1 MSENR
6 RTVNPRGQGG
16 RLRQEILDAAVALLG
31 RAASDD
37 GVTLRDIA
45 RQAGIAAPSIYSHFA
60 DRAAVI
66 DAVVAESFAEL
77 KAVAHAAGDGAD
89 RPVDRLRA
97 LCAAYVRFGREH
109 PGRYRIL
116 FEASEPEASARQP
129 ASNGA
134 AAFAGLTAALA
145 DCVADGSSASTDPAL
160 DATAL
165 WAALHG
171 LVVLPRATPAFAWP
185 ATEALLD
192 RIVTNL
198 ARLSTLPKFCA
209 GLHLDGPLAGQVGY
223 AVNEIGQRGEYFL
236 PPYPVGGPAAIYQVV
251 RLAGGDRPA
260 DLRFV
265 GFRDGAARTD

>member
-1 MSENR
+1 VSEIR
-6 RTVNPRGQGG
+6 RKVNPRGQGS
-16 RLRQEILDAAVALLG
+16 RLRQEILDAAVELLG

-45 RQAGIAAPSIYSHFA
+45 RRAGIAAPSIYSHFA

-66 DAVVAESFAEL
+66 DAVVVESFAKL
-77 KAVAHAAGDGAD
+77 KAVAHAAGEESAGPAG
-89 RPVDRLRA
+89 RLRA
-97 LCAAYVRFGREH
+97 LCAAYVRFGREN

-116 FEASEPEASARQP
+116 FEASGPEAAARRP

-134 AAFAGLTAALA
+134 AAFTGLTAALA

-185 ATEALLD
+185 ATEVLLD
-192 RIVTNL
+192 RMVTSL
-198 ARLSTLPKFCA
+198 GRLT
-209 GLHLDGPLAGQVGY
+209 Q
-223 AVNEIGQRGEYFL
+223 
-236 PPYPVGGPAAIYQVV
+236 
-251 RLAGGDRPA
+251 
-260 DLRFV
+260 
-265 GFRDGAARTD
+265 